1 MSPRLVNFAA
11 LLLYGLLA
19 APAEGA
25 AEQSGPLDTLHE
37 VGSGELT
44 WFGLDVYEARLH
56 SATPEF
62 QGVGGPVPVALEII
76 YRRDISSAR
85 LVETTAKEWR
95 RLRTELGLPGR
106 ERLQP
111 WLDAVA
117 GIWPDVTPGDRII
130 ARVEPGGPTFF
141 YGNDGLL
148 GVVDD
153 PDFGPAFL
161 GIWLH
166 PDSRDASLRA
176 ALLGDKQ

>member
-1 MSPRLVNFAA
+1 MSPRLITAA
-11 LLLYGLLA
+11 VLLLCGPWA
-19 APAEGA
+19 APAHGA
-25 AEQSGPLDTLHE
+25 TDHSGPLDTLYE

-44 WFGLDVYEARLH
+44 WFGLEVYEARLH

-62 QGVGGPVPVALEII
+62 QGLGGTAPVALEIT
-76 YRRDISSAR
+76 YLRNISSKR

-95 RLRTELGLPGR
+95 RLRTELALPGE
-106 ERLQP
+106 ERVQP
-111 WLDAVA
+111 WLDAVSEM
-117 GIWPDVTPGDRII
+117 WPDVTPGDRLI
-130 ARVEPGGPTFF
+130 ARVEPGGPTHF

-148 GVVDD
+148 GVIAD

-176 ALLGDKQ
+176 ALLGAER

>member
-1 MSPRLVNFAA
+1 MSPRLIIAC
-11 LLLYGLLA
+11 LLLLGSLWA
-19 APAEGA
+19 APARA
-25 AEQSGPLDTLHE
+25 VADASAPLDTLYE

-44 WFGLDVYEARLH
+44 WFGLDVYDARLL
-56 SATPEF
+56 SATPDF
-62 QGVGGPVPVALEII
+62 QGLGSTVPMALEIT
-76 YRRDISSAR
+76 YRRNVSSKR

-95 RLRTELGLPGR
+95 RLRTELSLPGN
-106 ERLQP
+106 ERVQP

-117 GIWPDVTPGDRII
+117 EIWPDVTPGDRII

-153 PDFGPAFL
+153 PAFGPAFL

-166 PDSRDASLRA
+166 PESRDASLRA
-176 ALLGDKQ
+176 ALLGAEQ

>member
-1 MSPRLVNFAA
+1 MSPRHFPAA
-11 LLLYGLLA
+11 ILLLSSLLA
-19 APAEGA
+19 APAGGA
-25 AEQSGPLDTLHE
+25 TDVSGPLDTLHE

-44 WFGLDVYEARLH
+44 WFGLEVYEARLH
-56 SATPEF
+56 SGTPEF
-62 QGVGGPVPVALEII
+62 QGLGAAVPVALEIT
-76 YRRDISSAR
+76 YRRNISSER

-95 RLRTELGLPGR
+95 RLRTELDLPGV

-117 GIWPDVTPGDRII
+117 EIWPDVTPGDRII

-148 GVVDD
+148 GVVED
-153 PDFGPAFL
+153 PGFGPAFL

-166 PDSRDASLRA
+166 PESRDASLRA
-176 ALLGDKQ
+176 ALLGDAR

>member
-1 MSPRLVNFAA
+1 MSPRLFTAA
-11 LLLYGLLA
+11 VLLLSILLA
-19 APAEGA
+19 APARGA
-25 AEQSGPLDTLHE
+25 ADVSGPLDTLQE

-44 WFGLDVYEARLH
+44 WFGLEVYEARLH

-62 QGVGGPVPVALEII
+62 QGVGGTAPVALEIT
-76 YRRDISSAR
+76 YRRNISSES
-85 LVETTAKEWR
+85 LVKTTAKEWR
-95 RLRTELGLPGR
+95 RLRTELGLPGA

-117 GIWPDVTPGDRII
+117 EIWPDVTPGDRII

-153 PDFGPAFL
+153 PGFGPAFL

-166 PDSRDASLRA
+166 PETRDASLRA
-176 ALLGDKQ
+176 ALLGDAR

>member
-1 MSPRLVNFAA
+1 MPPRFITAA
-11 LLLYGLLA
+11 AVLLSSLLA
-19 APAEGA
+19 VPVQGA
-25 AEQSGPLDTLHE
+25 ADLSGPLDALHE

-62 QGVGGPVPVALEII
+62 KGLDGSVPVALEIT
-76 YRRDISSAR
+76 YRRNISSES
-85 LVETTAKEWR
+85 LVKTTAKEWR
-95 RLRTELGLPGR
+95 RLRTELGLPAA

-117 GIWPDVTPGDRII
+117 EIWPDVTPGDRII

-166 PDSRDASLRA
+166 PETRDASLRA
-176 ALLGDKQ
+176 ALLGDTR